1 MRAAVL
7 TISDSCYKGTRV
19 DESGEYIARVL
30 LENGWEVSFKEIVPD
45 EKALIAQKLKEW
57 ANQVDLILTTGGTG
71 LSPRDV
77 TPEATLEVLERR
89 APGISEFIRWEGLKK
104 TLNASLSRAE
114 AGTRGKTL
122 ILNLPGSLKAV
133 KDGMEAL
140 LKILP
145 HALEMMAGK
154 GH

>member
-30 LENGWEVSFKEIVPD
+30 LENSWEVSFKEIVPD

-122 ILNLPGSLKAV
+122 IVNLPGSLKAV

>member
-1 MRAAVL
+1 MKAAVL

-30 LENGWEVSFKEIVPD
+30 LENGWEVSFKVIVPD

-104 TLNASLSRAE
+104 TPNASLSRAE

-122 ILNLPGSLKAV
+122 IVNLPGSLKAV